1 MHDWVAQR
9 FRWQLFAGLSRWYF
23 SPFSFHLPAIVRIPP
38 FHLIL
43 AFHLSN
49 LPDMIWFVS
58 SLRLEYTCSRCFF
71 TYEPDRTFQCLKIR
85 RSILLSY
92 TKAGFWGSEILWNI
106 RSGRIMTSRLTT
118 GQRQQVF
125 FYLLCVPQ
133 VALNRG
139 TAMPQ
144 RDWLFGA
151 ARSSSQLKVHT

>member
-1 MHDWVAQR
+1 MATFCRVVSLV
-9 FRWQLFAGLSRWYF
+9 LFPF
-23 SPFSFHLPAIVRIPP
+23 FSFHLPAIVRIPP

-125 FYLLCVPQ
+125 FLSFMC
-133 VALNRG
+133 AASG
-139 TAMPQ
+139 TKSWHS
-144 RDWLFGA
+144 DA
-151 ARSSSQLKVHT
+151 AAGLIVWGSSILKSIKSTHLIS